1 MKKLYSYAYLL
12 MVLIL
17 TTFLIG
23 CAKNEPQKE
32 NDSNNNITNNEN
44 INSNNEVLEGL
55 ITDPFDVNTGS
66 VDLETI
72 DKTHILVKTNM
83 SENEI
88 VSKVNKM
95 GVVNVKRM
103 LTGSNWFILE
113 LDDQTNI
120 VNLVKNLRE
129 LNYFDLVDYDYLV
142 KSSAIDVSREE
153 VQNPYMDFVG
163 VKDTWNYLNDKGLA
177 GGSSD
182 VVVAVIDTGVDFN
195 HKDLVANIWTNTAE
209 IPGNGVDDDKNGFI
223 DDYHGYDC
231 VGNNGDPMD
240 NNGHGTHVAGIIAAS
255 NDGAGMTGIAY
266 NTKIMPIKAGNS
278 SGVFLNS
285 DIAEAITYAYMNGAD
300 VINMSFGGSA
310 VSLPVQEA
318 LENAYTTSVLVA
330 SAGNDSMANERTS
343 EIKKA
348 TPNYPAAYQFVIG
361 VMSCSNTGVESE
373 FTNYDTK
380 PNNKVEY
387 EVYAPGEQIYSTMPG
402 GKYAYMSGTSMSAPV
417 VSGIAALLRANYTD
431 TNTYPSKFVF
441 SQIVNSNTVL
451 PTLIHPTDS
460 AKKHANVATIANAY
474 QSMTKL
480 PTPNVS
486 LYDYYFFDNKELS
499 NRNNGNGIIEAG
511 ETIRVGLELK
521 NKGGVAGNVNI
532 RIDASGS
539 HGVADKYFT
548 FTKDNTN
555 FSDIGTYSVRD
566 GNKIYDENK
575 KLIGVEN
582 YLEFK
587 VDDTCPNDYIMK
599 LNLEISY
606 TNGLNNEDHNTYKN
620 TDSKLEFTVVSGE
633 FLPSI
638 VKENTTFPG
647 NKRYILVEDMT
658 IPKGVT
664 VTFEA
669 GATIQYYA
677 DENSGEASVKY
688 SPKIYNYGNLYFN
701 GTKDNMISFGPS
713 ESHSVFAC
721 NVTNFNSNIDSLTF
735 NYCNIMNLA
744 YYNKSNSYPF
754 KVNSSVVNYTTVV
767 SSSKSRV
774 IVEYVGGYTKS
785 AIHFNQMHF
794 NNSYVNLSFGA
805 DVSYGGSFSNV
816 FNNSFI
822 NYNATGEIEHTR
834 YLTSSSNNVF
844 IIEPHEDEKFAKI
857 SLKGQ
862 NDNNLFIHIHNS
874 KDIKSYPR
882 IVLDD
887 NFTGKGNKF
896 HGLYQSRPGQLIEN
910 LYDSDGNLRLD
921 VNDTTGQDL
930 SKVYPFITDVKFL
943 NKDGLE
949 QDTFGIEDIKVRIEF
964 NRPMNTTIPLD
975 VRCGSTEPYADYV
988 FKGNYTSSTIWE
1000 GTTKLTSFI
1009 ENGMLRLNVDNA
1021 VSADEQELKL
1031 YDKGYRFTFNID
1043 KSSAQS
1049 MNLNGH
1055 STNDGVVLEWKQ
1067 DDYSTLMGYNI
1078 YRSEE
1083 KDGNYAKINPYL
1095 IPSNENTF
1103 IDKEAMPG
1111 KTYWYSFTVVLSDF
1125 SESPS
1130 SGRTAVTTLDT
1141 LPPNIYHTPVNQAYL
1156 GSNLI
1161 IKCSATD
1168 NVSVTEAKLYYRTK
1182 GTLDYKFV
1190 LMSKNNDSYIGKI
1203 NGSELSLE
1211 GLEYY
1216 IEVFDGTNKVNKGS
1230 SEVPYEVVVKE
1241 DAALMLKGDV
1251 DGDGIISTKDALMI
1265 MKHIEGKLILKDDEF
1280 KRADL
1285 NDDKKLNASEALKIL
1300 QYINGKIPSLK

>member
-32 NDSNNNITNNEN
+32 NDSNNNNITNNEN

-72 DKTHILVKTNM
+72 DKTHVLVKTNM

-88 VSKVNKM
+88 ISKVNKM
-95 GVVNVKRM
+95 GVVYVKRM

-142 KSSAIDVSREE
+142 KSSAVDVSREE

-163 VKDTWNYLNDKGLA
+163 VKDTWNYLNDKDLA

-182 VVVAVIDTGVDFN
+182 VVVAVIDTGVDYN
-195 HKDLVANIWTNTAE
+195 HKDLVANIWTNSAE
-209 IPGNGVDDDKNGFI
+209 IPGNGIDDDKNGFV

-231 VGNNGDPMD
+231 VGNNGNPMD

-330 SAGNDSMANERTS
+330 SAGNDYMANERTS
-343 EIKKA
+343 EIKEA
-348 TPNYPAAYQFVIG
+348 TPNYPAAYPFVIG

-373 FTNYDTK
+373 FTNYDTI

-460 AKKHANVATIANAY
+460 DKKHENVASIVNAY

-521 NKGGVAGNVNI
+521 NKGGVASNVNI

-566 GNKIYDENK
+566 GNKIYDDNK

-606 TNGLNNEDHNTYKN
+606 TNGLNNEDHNIYKN
-620 TDSKLEFTVVSGE
+620 NDSKLDFTVVSGE

-688 SPKIYNYGNLYFN
+688 SPSFIVYGNLYFN
-701 GTKDNMISFGPS
+701 GTKENMINFGPS
-713 ESHSVFAC
+713 ESHSNFTCKIKNNVEKNVVF
-721 NVTNFNSNIDSLTF
+721 NYTNIINLSHNDIDINILIKNSNLYYECGNNVPLEYENGVIENDFQYS
-735 NYCNIMNLA
+735 NLILE
-744 YYNKSNSYPF
+744 NSTL
-754 KVNSSVVNYTTVV
+754 NSSKISSIKYSNFYTGF
-767 SSSKSRV
+767 SFKNS
-774 IVEYVGGYTKS
+774 I
-785 AIHFNQMHF
+785 IHLKQT
-794 NNSYVNLSFGA
+794 A
-805 DVSYGGSFSNV
+805 DEIIFS
-816 FNNSFI
+816 
-822 NYNATGEIEHTR
+822 
-834 YLTSSSNNVF
+834 SSSNNLF
-844 IIEPHEDEKFAKI
+844 IIYEIEKKRKATYKLSGEFNNNVFLPVLDSRDI
-857 SLKGQ
+857 SVYPKFKLTYKE
-862 NDNNLFIHIHNS
+862 S
-874 KDIKSYPR
+874 SYP
-882 IVLDD
+882 D
-887 NFTGKGNKF
+887 FTGQGNKF
-896 HGLYQSRPGQLIEN
+896 YGLYQSRPGQLIEN
-910 LYDSDGNLRLD
+910 LYDSDGNLRVD

-943 NKDGLE
+943 NQDGLE

-964 NRPMNTTIPLD
+964 NRPMNTTMPLD

-1083 KDGNYAKINPYL
+1083 KDGNYVKINQYL

-1182 GTLDYKFV
+1182 GTLGYKFI

>member
-12 MVLIL
+12 MVLFL
-17 TTFLIG
+17 TAFLIG
-23 CAKNEPQKE
+23 CSKNEPQTE

-72 DKTHILVKTNM
+72 DKTHVLVKTNM

-88 VSKVNKM
+88 ISKVNKM

-142 KSSAIDVSREE
+142 KSSAVDVSREE

-182 VVVAVIDTGVDFN
+182 VVVAVIDTGVDYN

-209 IPGNGVDDDKNGFI
+209 IPGNGIDDDKNAFV

-285 DIAEAITYAYMNGAD
+285 DIAEAISYAYMNGAD

-343 EIKKA
+343 EIKEA
-348 TPNYPAAYQFVIG
+348 TPNYPAAYPFVIG

-373 FTNYDTK
+373 FTNYDTI

-387 EVYAPGEQIYSTMPG
+387 EVYAPGEQIFSTMPG

-460 AKKHANVATIANAY
+460 AKKHANVATIINAY

-521 NKGGVAGNVNI
+521 NKGGVASNVNI

-539 HGVADKYFT
+539 HGIADKYFT

-620 TDSKLEFTVVSGE
+620 NGSKLDFTVVSGE

-638 VKENTTFPG
+638 IKENTTFPG
-647 NKRYILVEDMT
+647 NKRYILVEDMI
-658 IPKGVT
+658 IPIGVT

-669 GATIQYYA
+669 GAKIQYYA
-677 DENSGEASVKY
+677 DENSGEASIKY
-688 SPKIYNYGNLYFN
+688 SPSFIVSGSLYFN
-701 GTKDNMISFGPS
+701 GTKDNMINFGPS
-713 ESHSVFAC
+713 ESHSNFVCKIKINHYNHVVIF
-721 NVTNFNSNIDSLTF
+721 NYTNIVNLYNDKESGSIIIKNSNLYYECG
-735 NYCNIMNLA
+735 N
-744 YYNKSNSYPF
+744 YNKPAEYERGKVQYPSQYYDLELENSIL
-754 KVNSSVVNYTTVV
+754 NSSNVSDIGFYYT
-767 SSSKSRV
+767 
-774 IVEYVGGYTKS
+774 
-785 AIHFNQMHF
+785 F
-794 NNSYVNLSFGA
+794 NNSIIHLKQTYYENWLS
-805 DVSYGGSFSNV
+805 
-816 FNNSFI
+816 
-822 NYNATGEIEHTR
+822 
-834 YLTSSSNNVF
+834 SSSNNLF
-844 IIEPHEDEKFAKI
+844 IIYVKENEMTTKYVLSGEF
-857 SLKGQ
+857 
-862 NDNNLFIHIHNS
+862 NNNVFLPVLNS
-874 KDIKSYPR
+874 KELSLYPKFE
-882 IVLDD
+882 L
-887 NFTGKGNKF
+887 NPYFTGKGNKF
-896 HGLYQSRPGQLIEN
+896 YGLYQSRPGQLIEN

-964 NRPMNTTIPLD
+964 NRPMNTTMPLD

-1083 KDGNYAKINPYL
+1083 KDGNYVKINPYL

-1182 GTLDYKFV
+1182 GTLEYKFI

>member
-1 MKKLYSYAYLL
+1 MKKLYNYAYLL
-12 MVLIL
+12 MVLFL
-17 TTFLIG
+17 TAFLIG
-23 CAKNEPQKE
+23 CSKNEPQTE

-72 DKTHILVKTNM
+72 DKTHVLVKTNM

-88 VSKVNKM
+88 ISKVNKM

-142 KSSAIDVSREE
+142 KSSAVDVSREE

-182 VVVAVIDTGVDFN
+182 VVVAVIDTGVDYN

-209 IPGNGVDDDKNGFI
+209 IPGNGIDDDKNAFV

-285 DIAEAITYAYMNGAD
+285 DIAEAISYAYMNGAD

-343 EIKKA
+343 EIKEA
-348 TPNYPAAYQFVIG
+348 TPNYPAAYPFVIG

-373 FTNYDTK
+373 FTNYDTI

-387 EVYAPGEQIYSTMPG
+387 EVYAPGEQIFSTMPG

-460 AKKHANVATIANAY
+460 AKKHANVATIINAY

-521 NKGGVAGNVNI
+521 NKGGVASNVNI

-620 TDSKLEFTVVSGE
+620 NDSKLDFIVVSGE

-677 DENSGEASVKY
+677 DENSGEASIKY
-688 SPKIYNYGNLYFN
+688 SPSFIVYGNLYFN
-701 GTKDNMISFGPS
+701 GTKDNMINFGPS
-713 ESHSVFAC
+713 ESHLNFTCEIKNDVENNVVF
-721 NVTNFNSNIDSLTF
+721 NYTNIINLSHSYSYKNILIKNSNLYYECGNDTPVEYRNGVIESDF
-735 NYCNIMNLA
+735 Q
-744 YYNKSNSYPF
+744 YYNLILENSTL
-754 KVNSSVVNYTTVV
+754 NSS
-767 SSSKSRV
+767 
-774 IVEYVGGYTKS
+774 
-785 AIHFNQMHF
+785 
-794 NNSYVNLSFGA
+794 
-805 DVSYGGSFSNV
+805 
-816 FNNSFI
+816 
-822 NYNATGEIEHTR
+822 
-834 YLTSSSNNVF
+834 
-844 IIEPHEDEKFAKI
+844 KI
-857 SLKGQ
+857 SSLRFTNVSFKNSIIHLKVKETM
-862 NDNNLFIHIHNS
+862 NENEFLNSSNNLFIIYEIEKGKTATYELIGEFNNNVFL
-874 KDIKSYPR
+874 P
-882 IVLDD
+882 VLDNRD
-887 NFTGKGNKF
+887 ISVYSKFILNNKDGYLSPIFTGQGNKF
-896 HGLYQSRPGQLIEN
+896 YGLYQSRPGQLIEN
-910 LYDSDGNLRLD
+910 LYDTDGNLRVD

-949 QDTFGIEDIKVRIEF
+949 QDAFGIEDIKVRIEF

-1083 KDGNYAKINPYL
+1083 KDGNYVKINPYL

-1182 GTLDYKFV
+1182 GTSDYKFV